1 MLHQHLVVTQRDVN
15 KVQAASSHQVSPQM
29 EASLIWH
36 IKDTLLADPPWHC
49 CRFRDNYTVTAPP
62 HIRFYCAA
70 PLVSSNGER
79 LGTL

>member
-1 MLHQHLVVTQRDVN
+1 MVAQSDVN
-15 KVQAASSHQVSPQM
+15 EGQATSSQQVILPV
-29 EASLIWH
+29 EASLMWH
-36 IKDTLLADPPWHC
+36 IKDTLLADPPWHR

-62 HIRFYCAA
+62 YIRFYCAA